1 MKKST
6 DEITK
11 KTALEKDIEVFEEWE
26 SGEPPKGPSEK
37 DVPGDL
43 DFPDFQEEPKFS
55 APEKDVDA
63 DIEAAPPEAFVEPD
77 EPEEPAIST
86 LARELMELTPDV
98 PVNLVA
104 VIGKI
109 STNVGDV
116 MKYNVGS
123 VIDLKRPP
131 NETVDVIVNGRM
143 VARGEL
149 VEVDGKLGV
158 KILKLVR

>member
-11 KTALEKDIEVFEEWE
+11 KTAIEEDIEAFEEWE
-26 SGEPPKGPSEK
+26 SGEPPKDKSER
-37 DVPGDL
+37 DSPVDL
-43 DFPDFQEEPKFS
+43 DLPDFQEEPKFS
-55 APEKDVDA
+55 APSP
-63 DIEAAPPEAFVEPD
+63 AAAEEDSYAEPPEPPD
-77 EPEEPAIST
+77 VPEEPAISG
-86 LARELMELTPDV
+86 LAKELMELTPDV